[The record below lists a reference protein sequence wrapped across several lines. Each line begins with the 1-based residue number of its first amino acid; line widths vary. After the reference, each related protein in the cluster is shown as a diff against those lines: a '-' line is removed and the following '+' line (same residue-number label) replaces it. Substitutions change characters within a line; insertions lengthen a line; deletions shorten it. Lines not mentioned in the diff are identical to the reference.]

1 MRINRYT
8 GGNKKIDLFNM
19 KGEYDADDIMNGA
32 KKDDDDNAEMTQT
45 GHNEQP
51 VVPKKNNFKKSSQQ
65 KPNFEINDKT
75 LKLFR
80 HFIDPNDIKDKSASK
95 KKNAEELL
103 SEQGIPASEIKLA
116 KILMDKPAPHCSAQ
130 SWAVYDQKTNTL
142 LFGKMEREKREC
154 ASLTKIMTAYTVF
167 KLMERFG
174 TDESTLITVS
184 PEAAGVIGTS
194 AELLE
199 GDSLQI

>member
-1 MRINRYT
+1 MA
-8 GGNKKIDLFNM
+8 LFNM
-19 KGEYDADDIMNGA
+19 KGEYDADDIMNNA
-32 KKDDDDNAEMTQT
+32 KKDDDDNPESTQT
-45 GHNEQP
+45 GTDQQAP
-51 VVPKKNNFKKSSQQ
+51 APKRKNFNKQQQQ

-80 HFIDPNDIKDKSASK
+80 HFIDPNSEKDKNSSAK

-130 SWAVYDQKTNTL
+130 SWAIYDQKTNTL

-167 KLMERFG
+167 KLMERLG
-174 TDESTLITVS
+174 TDETTLITVS

-199 GDSLQI
+199 GDTLQI